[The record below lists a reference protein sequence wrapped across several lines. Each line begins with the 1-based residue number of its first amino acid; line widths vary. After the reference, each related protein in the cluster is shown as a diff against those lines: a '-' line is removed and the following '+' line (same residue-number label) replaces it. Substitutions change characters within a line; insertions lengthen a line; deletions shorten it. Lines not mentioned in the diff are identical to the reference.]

1 MIRIGRRFPALVA
14 LGSASR
20 RFFAWWREGLGGLV
34 PPAIRS
40 WWQETDHLVLVTFAD
55 GRPVFSRALGT
66 KTEKLAMASG
76 QTRPVGTV
84 KGTRFMLEIAP
95 DHVLQR
101 SLALPMALE
110 ENLRQALTFELD
122 RYTPFKPD
130 RAYFDFLIS
139 GRDAVR
145 KQITVELAVVPR
157 TVVDQAVASAA
168 ALGIHIG
175 GAVLVDDVLRFGNAC
190 RNLLPAGARTSHGL
204 RGQFGVRLALLA
216 GGILLLAAVLAIPL
230 WQKRAAAISLLAPLA
245 EARTAA
251 TETDALRDKLKR
263 LVADHNLLP
272 DKKWNGHSVVRALD
286 DLTKRLPDDT
296 FVIQFEFDGN
306 TLQVQGESASSA
318 KLIEI
323 LEDSPLFKD
332 VGFKSPLVKIQG
344 TANDRFHLAATLEAT
359 ERQLADAEPKESRPA
374 AERVMPP
381 PPPSASQP
389 PPLPTSAGAAP
400 PAPATAATVATG
412 TAAATPA
419 ARAAAGKAPTT
430 NAAGG
435 KQ

>member
-1 MIRIGRRFPALVA
+1 
-14 LGSASR
+14 
-20 RFFAWWREGLGGLV
+20 
-34 PPAIRS
+34 
-40 WWQETDHLVLVTFAD
+40 
-55 GRPVFSRALGT
+55 
-66 KTEKLAMASG
+66 
-76 QTRPVGTV
+76 VG
-84 KGTRFMLEIAP
+84 
-95 DHVLQR
+95 
-101 SLALPMALE
+101 
-110 ENLRQALTFELD
+110 
-122 RYTPFKPD
+122 
-130 RAYFDFLIS
+130 
-139 GRDAVR
+139 
-145 KQITVELAVVPR
+145 
-157 TVVDQAVASAA
+157 
-168 ALGIHIG
+168 
-175 GAVLVDDVLRFGNAC
+175 
-190 RNLLPAGARTSHGL
+190 
-204 RGQFGVRLALLA
+204 
-216 GGILLLAAVLAIPL
+216 
-230 WQKRAAAISLLAPLA
+230 
-245 EARTAA
+245 
-251 TETDALRDKLKR
+251 
-263 LVADHNLLP
+263 
-272 DKKWNGHSVVRALD
+272 RALD